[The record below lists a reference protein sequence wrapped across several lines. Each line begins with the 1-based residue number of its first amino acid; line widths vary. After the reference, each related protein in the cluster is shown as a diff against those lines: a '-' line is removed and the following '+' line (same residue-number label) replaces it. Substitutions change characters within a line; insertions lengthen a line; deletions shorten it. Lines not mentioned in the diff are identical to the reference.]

1 MVTSLAA
8 STVLL
13 LCAPVIGLAPS
24 DAFWLATASYALV
37 GICLAMH
44 SSANRAVQQMAVAPE
59 MRGRCFATSRSIFQ
73 AVSPLSL
80 AIAAPIAEVYGVRP
94 FWLVWGLSILALAVM
109 RRFTRDIYYIEDS
122 ISPELAAETPRAA
135 ATRTPRA

>member
-73 AVSPLSL
+73 ATGPLTL
-80 AIAAPIAEVYGVRP
+80 AVAAPIAEAWGVRP
-94 FWLVWGLSILALAVM
+94 FWFVLAAGLALVVLI
-109 RRFTRDIYYIEDS
+109 RRFTPSVYLIEDATN
-122 ISPELAAETPRAA
+122 PELAAEAAKAA
-135 ATRTPRA
+135 ARARGG